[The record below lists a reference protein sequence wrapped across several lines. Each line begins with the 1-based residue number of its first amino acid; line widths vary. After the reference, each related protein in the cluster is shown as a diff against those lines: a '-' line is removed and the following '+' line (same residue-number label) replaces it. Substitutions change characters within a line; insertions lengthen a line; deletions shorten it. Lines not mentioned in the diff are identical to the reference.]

1 MAKNRKTV
9 QIDALLD
16 YANGYLSSDY
26 EGGDSESA
34 IARRTGVIHMIEA
47 ALHAADR
54 WRGYSFLDNKVI
66 TKCKPGIRWVEGQ
79 APAHTFHETDETRRR
94 YA

>member
-9 QIDALLD
+9 SIDALLD

-34 IARRTGVIHMIEA
+34 ISRRTGVIHMLEA
-47 ALHAADR
+47 ALREADR
-54 WRGYSFLDNKVI
+54 WRGYSFLDEKQI
-66 TKCKPGIRWVEGQ
+66 TKSKPGIRWLEGQ
-79 APAHTFHETDETRRR
+79 SPAHTFHETDETRRR